1 MPDDNRRG
9 GERLSGLQILAQLR
23 MNSSRDDIARHLAD
37 YGAVT
42 GYDAS
47 LRRLRQAT
55 GGRVDLRREDH
66 RLATIV
72 WLRAWGC
79 GHLRRADTG
88 KAASVLQDWWSAWGG
103 RLPAEH
109 VRLPDLGEAGLTEAG
124 DAYNALRLMPAARRR
139 LGDGEV
145 DVAFGPTAAAKTM
158 FVIRPQEFL
167 PWDTA
172 IRQAFGWSDG
182 SGAYLSWM
190 RLAAQALEGLARRL
204 SVAIGDLPAVLGR
217 PDSSP
222 PKLIHA
228 YLWIRIAK
236 ARWVAD
242 I

>member
-1 MPDDNRRG
+1 MPDGNRRG
-9 GERLSGLQILAQLR
+9 GERLSGLHILAQLR
-23 MNSSRDDIARHLAD
+23 INSSRDDIARHLAD

-79 GHLRRADTG
+79 GHLRRADTSR
-88 KAASVLQDWWSAWGG
+88 AAAVLRDWWNVWGG
-103 RLPAEH
+103 RLPAEN
-109 VRLPDLGEAGLTEAG
+109 VTMRELGEADLIEAG
-124 DAYNALRLMPAARRR
+124 DVYDALRLMPAAGRR

-145 DVAFGPTAAAKTM
+145 DVAFGPAAAARAM
-158 FVIRPQEFL
+158 FVVRPRAFL

-172 IRQAFGWSDG
+172 IRRAFGWSDG
-182 SGAYLSWM
+182 SRGYLSLM
-190 RLAAQALEGLARRL
+190 RLAGKTLEGLAWRL
-204 SVAIGDLPAVLGR
+204 GVPINDLPTVLAR
-217 PDSSP
+217 PGSSP
-222 PKLIHA
+222 PELIHE

-236 ARWVAD
+236 ARWMAD
-242 I
+242 V